1 MKTIKNWKTDK
12 PTYKQ
17 LNFIKELEDEFGEKF
32 TGTTKGEASNY
43 IDKWIKII
51 EKESVDRFINW
62 DTESRFG

>member
-32 TGTTKGEASNY
+32 VGTTKKEASDY
-43 IDKWIKII
+43 ISKWVKII
-51 EKESVDRFINW
+51 NQDINRTINW
-62 DTESRFG
+62 DAESRFG